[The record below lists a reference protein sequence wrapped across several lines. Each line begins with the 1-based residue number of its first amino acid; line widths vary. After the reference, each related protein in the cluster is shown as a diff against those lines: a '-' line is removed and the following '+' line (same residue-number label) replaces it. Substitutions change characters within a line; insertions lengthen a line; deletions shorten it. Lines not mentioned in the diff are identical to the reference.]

1 MEKKKTTEETEPEL
15 TSWMEG
21 TVHRCLLCLGG
32 FITNKGGEMNLQR
45 LLNKSWA
52 GFKEARETEEVSNM
66 ASSFM
71 QLVNVVL
78 GGTHQEGVTFACQ

>member
-1 MEKKKTTEETEPEL
+1 M
-15 TSWMEG
+15 
-21 TVHRCLLCLGG
+21 HRCLLCLGG
-32 FITNKGGEMNLQR
+32 FITNKGGEM
-45 LLNKSWA
+45 NKSWA

-78 GGTHQEGVTFACQ
+78 GETQQEGVTFACQ